1 MTASI
6 LSAKDEESLEK
17 TVTTKEL
24 AETLGVS
31 TDSVQNV
38 VKKLGE
44 NFRRVLKRN
53 RQCGYLFTEEQ
64 ATAIKIELQ
73 NHSKIA
79 KNGFDTLS
87 ISNDLEML
95 VIQKKLDAYKDQ
107 RIAELEAE
115 NKKLLPDAESWRA
128 FAEKSGNYCVT
139 NIAKCLNLNRNK
151 IFYYLQVKVISAG
164 IKEVTTG

>member
-53 RQCGYLFTEEQ
+53 RQCGYLLPRNRR
-64 ATAIKIELQ
+64 LQ
-73 NHSKIA
+73 SRLNCRTIQRLRRTVS
-79 KNGFDTLS
+79 TLFQFQTT
-87 ISNDLEML
+87 L
-95 VIQKKLDAYKDQ
+95 
-107 RIAELEAE
+107 
-115 NKKLLPDAESWRA
+115 
-128 FAEKSGNYCVT
+128 
-139 NIAKCLNLNRNK
+139 KCLLSRKNLTLTKTSGLRSWK
-151 IFYYLQVKVISAG
+151 RKTRSSCPTPKVGVPLQKRA
-164 IKEVTTG
+164 ETTA